1 MVEMAETFSFK
12 FASTPDIVFGCGA
25 FAELPSLIAGQG
37 ERVLLITG
45 GTSLQKSGN
54 LERLTAELEDR
65 VTRIDLEKVSGEPS
79 PELVDELAE
88 KHRSPAPTVIAAVG
102 GGSVLDAGKAV
113 SALIP
118 CQESVMAYLEGVG
131 QGKQHSGKKVP
142 FIAVPTTSGTGSE
155 ATKNAV
161 LSRVGDAGFKK
172 SLRHDNFVPDLA
184 LVDPELVQSCPPDI
198 TAASGMDAISQL
210 LGAYLSTEAS
220 PLTDSLA
227 LKALERAG
235 ESFYLAV
242 TQGENLK
249 ARADMAY
256 AALIS
261 GIVLANAGLGIVHGA
276 ASPLGGYFDIPHGV
290 VCGTLLPA
298 AVEKNIELLRIEARE
313 EGGKAAESR
322 QFLEKYA
329 LAGALLSREAQTGQ
343 MQLDLEG
350 QVEKYCDRLI
360 EILHEWVEELPI
372 SRLGEY
378 GIREADLA
386 KIAAETGCKNNPV
399 PLSKE
404 EIEDILRARL

>member
-1 MVEMAETFSFK
+1 MVETFSFE

-25 FAELPSLIAGQG
+25 LAGLPSLIAEQG

-45 GTSLQKSGN
+45 GSSLQKSGN
-54 LERLTAELEDR
+54 LQRLTADLEDR
-65 VTRIDLEKVSGEPS
+65 VESIELENVSGEPS
-79 PELVDELAE
+79 PKLVDKLAE
-88 KHRSPAPTVIAAVG
+88 KHRFPAPTVIAAVG

-118 CQESVMAYLEGVG
+118 CEDSVMAYLEGVG
-131 QGKQHSGKKVP
+131 KGRQHSGKKVP

-161 LSRVGDAGFKK
+161 LSRVGENGFKK

-184 LVDPELVQSCPPDI
+184 LIDPELVQSCPPDI
-198 TAASGMDAISQL
+198 TAASGLDAISQL

-227 LKALERAG
+227 LKALEMAG
-235 ESFYLAV
+235 NSYYLTVAE
-242 TQGENLK
+242 GKNLR

-298 AVEKNIELLRIEARE
+298 AVEKNIELLREETREDRGART
-313 EGGKAAESR
+313 ESR

-329 LAGALLSREAQTGQ
+329 RAGALLNQEAEPGR
-343 MQLDLEG
+343 MDLEV

-360 EILHEWVEELPI
+360 DILYEWVEKLPI

-378 GIREADLA
+378 GIREADLG

-399 PLSKE
+399 SLSRE
-404 EIEDILRARL
+404 QIEDILRARL